1 MAKTVRIL
9 IVAPSL
15 RITGGQSVQAVRL
28 MEELRK
34 VPGIEVD
41 FQAVDPKLPGPL
53 AALQKIKFVR
63 TVVTE
68 TVYLL
73 ALLARVWRCDVIHAF
88 SAGYWSF
95 VLAPAPAILLGKLFG
110 RKTVL
115 NYRNGTLEDHL
126 QKFPNAARFMG
137 MADRIV
143 PPSGFL
149 VEVYARFGLKA
160 SYIFNIIDTKA
171 FPFRDRSRPA
181 PKFFHNRGMEEL
193 YNIPCTLRAFA
204 LIQQKYPEAS
214 LRLAHDGPLRPM
226 LEAIVAELKLN
237 HVEFLGF
244 VDQRRMKQLYDEAE
258 IYLMSPNID
267 NMPGSILE
275 CYACGLPFVS
285 TAAGGVSF
293 IVDNGRTGLL
303 VPVNDHQAMA
313 VAALRLL
320 EEPGLAAGLTAAG
333 LAECERYKG
342 PQVAAQWAALYRE
355 LVRGTD

>member
-1 MAKTVRIL
+1 MATPIRIL

-15 RITGGQSVQAVRL
+15 RVTGGQSVQAARL
-28 MEELRK
+28 MNELSK
-34 VPGIEVD
+34 VPGLEVD

-53 AALQKIKFVR
+53 SVLQKIKFVR
-63 TVVTE
+63 TIVTE
-68 TVYLL
+68 SVYLL
-73 ALLARVWRCDVIHAF
+73 ALLARVWRYDVIHAF

-95 VLAPAPAILLGKLFG
+95 LLAPTPAILLGKWLG

-126 QKFPNAARFMG
+126 QKFPRAVWLMG

-149 VEVYARFGLKA
+149 VEVYARFGLK
-160 SYIFNIIDTKA
+160 SSCIFNIIDTTA

-181 PKFFHNRGMEEL
+181 PRFFHNRGMEEL

-204 LIQQKYPEAS
+204 IIQQKYPEAS

-226 LEAIVAELKLN
+226 LEALARELSLRN
-237 HVEFLGF
+237 VEFLGF
-244 VDQRRMKQLYDEAE
+244 VDQKRMKQLYDEAE

-285 TAAGGVSF
+285 TAAGGVPF

-303 VPVNDHQAMA
+303 VPVNGHQEMA
-313 VAALRLL
+313 AAALRLL
-320 EEPGLAAGLTAAG
+320 EEPGLAKSLTSAGLQ
-333 LAECERYKG
+333 ECERYQG
-342 PQVAAQWAALYRE
+342 PQAAGQWAELYRE
-355 LVRGTD
+355 LVSS